1 MHSIAYEYAHES
13 FIGTWNRNVNRDTE
27 HDLRNNNDFTLPFP
41 KYENFKKSPLYS
53 LPNAWNNLGD
63 VKFQPNKFTFCV
75 ALVDQ
80 LLEQLVSENNS

>member
-1 MHSIAYEYAHES
+1 MHSIVYEYAHES
-13 FIGTWNRNVNRDTE
+13 FVNTWKRNSNRGIE
-27 HDLRNNNDFTLPFP
+27 HDLRNNNDFTLPAP

-63 VKFQPNKFTFCV
+63 IKFQHNKFTFCK

-80 LLEQLVSENNS
+80 LFDQLINESNL